1 MSDSDTELPTGHLY
15 LGNPQVSQTHP
26 IQYRTGLLVVGIAG
40 DLVEH

>member
-15 LGNPQVSQTHP
+15 LGNPQASQTHP